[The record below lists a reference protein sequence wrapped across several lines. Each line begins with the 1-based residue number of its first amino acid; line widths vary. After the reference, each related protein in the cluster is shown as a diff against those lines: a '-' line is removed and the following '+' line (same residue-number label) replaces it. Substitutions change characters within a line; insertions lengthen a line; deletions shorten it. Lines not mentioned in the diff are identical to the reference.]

1 MKETV
6 IRLAGPQVEVPDM
19 LLARD
24 GRAAAQKKLLERYRR
39 PLLFFTQNI
48 PGPVKTS
55 ALIHLGFLEGIR
67 RLEKALREA
76 GIPILFQK
84 VIDWKT
90 GYEKYYVLDGDALA
104 IKKIA
109 CAIEGQDR
117 LGRLYDMDVLAEDG
131 HKISRTDIGLP
142 GRLCL
147 VCSQPAQACARSR
160 KHSVPVLVRNVHRV
174 LEDFLLDWVEAAL
187 RQGLQGEV
195 DATPKPGLVDK
206 DNPGAHR
213 DMDWH
218 TFARSTEAIVP
229 HLRQMAEKGWDWE
242 GTEEALFAALRPMG
256 AAAEKA
262 MFRAT
267 ENVNTH
273 KGIIFSLGLVTS
285 FTLHHLARTGKV
297 ESEAVLGEIGEA
309 VTPLLERD
317 FAKIDRYHPHTHGE
331 VLYVEQG
338 CRGIRGEAMDGFPAV
353 AQIALP
359 ALRQF
364 RKEGRADN
372 EAYIQTLLLLLSQVE
387 DTNILSRSNQATLAE
402 AQAAA
407 QEVLGQRGRFHKG
420 RHGSRGELN
429 ERFVVERTSAQEAVP
444 IF

>member
-147 VCSQPAQACARSR
+147 VCSQPAQA
-160 KHSVPVLVRNVHRV
+160 
-174 LEDFLLDWVEAAL
+174 
-187 RQGLQGEV
+187 
-195 DATPKPGLVDK
+195 
-206 DNPGAHR
+206 
-213 DMDWH
+213 
-218 TFARSTEAIVP
+218 
-229 HLRQMAEKGWDWE
+229 
-242 GTEEALFAALRPMG
+242 
-256 AAAEKA
+256 
-262 MFRAT
+262 
-267 ENVNTH
+267 
-273 KGIIFSLGLVTS
+273 
-285 FTLHHLARTGKV
+285 
-297 ESEAVLGEIGEA
+297 
-309 VTPLLERD
+309 
-317 FAKIDRYHPHTHGE
+317 
-331 VLYVEQG
+331 
-338 CRGIRGEAMDGFPAV
+338 
-353 AQIALP
+353 
-359 ALRQF
+359 
-364 RKEGRADN
+364 
-372 EAYIQTLLLLLSQVE
+372 
-387 DTNILSRSNQATLAE
+387 
-402 AQAAA
+402 
-407 QEVLGQRGRFHKG
+407 
-420 RHGSRGELN
+420 
-429 ERFVVERTSAQEAVP
+429 
-444 IF
+444 